1 MTTGSADVP
10 LTAFQ
15 LEVAQLFFSL
25 PASDG
30 FVLAGGAALLAQ
42 HLTARPTQDLDF
54 FTDRQAD
61 IVTAREALI
70 AAAGERDW
78 GVRTV
83 QEGES
88 FSRLQFTGPEDLMI
102 DIALDSQ
109 PGQPPTMSVA
119 GPTYAPEE
127 LAGRKVVAL
136 FDRFA
141 ARDFVDVFAL
151 SHTYSKADLLTWAGD
166 LNPGFD
172 LPYFVEALD
181 ALPRYTDVDLSLG
194 AVDVAAVRTF
204 FSEWAA
210 ELRQDQS

>member
-1 MTTGSADVP
+1 VTTGSADVP
-10 LTAFQ
+10 LTDFQ

-30 FVLAGGAALLAQ
+30 FVLAGGAALLVQ
-42 HLTARPTQDLDF
+42 HLTSRPTQDLDF
-54 FTDRQAD
+54 FTDKQAG
-61 IVTAREALI
+61 IVVAREELT
-70 AAAGERDW
+70 AAAHQRGW
-78 GVRTV
+78 KVLTV

-88 FSRLQFTGPEDLMI
+88 FSRLQLTGPEDLMI

-151 SHTYSKADLLTWAGD
+151 SRTYSKTDLLAWA
-166 LNPGFD
+166 
-172 LPYFVEALD
+172 
-181 ALPRYTDVDLSLG
+181 
-194 AVDVAAVRTF
+194 
-204 FSEWAA
+204 EWAD
-210 ELRQDQS
+210 ELQQHRS

>member
-1 MTTGSADVP
+1 VTPGSADGP
-10 LTAFQ
+10 LTDFQ
-15 LEVAQLFFSL
+15 LEVARLFFSL

-42 HLTARPTQDLDF
+42 RLTSRPTQDLDF
-54 FTDRQAD
+54 FTDKQAG
-61 IVTAREALI
+61 IVAAREELI
-70 AAAGERDW
+70 AAAHQRGW
-78 GVRTV
+78 NVLKV

-88 FSRLQFTGPEDLMI
+88 FSRLQMTGPEDLMI

-109 PGQPPTMSVA
+109 PGQPPMMSVA

-151 SHTYSKADLLTWAGD
+151 SHTYGKADLLTWAGD

-172 LPYFVEALD
+172 LSYFVEALD
-181 ALPRYTDVDLSLG
+181 ALPRYADLDLSLG
-194 AVDVAAVRTF
+194 EVEVAALRVF
-204 FSEWAA
+204 FSEWAD
-210 ELRQDQS
+210 ELRQNRS

>member
-1 MTTGSADVP
+1 MATGSADVP

-15 LEVAQLFFSL
+15 LEVARLFFSL

-42 HLTARPTQDLDF
+42 HLTVRPTQDLDF
-54 FTDRQAD
+54 FTDRQAG
-61 IVTAREALI
+61 IVAAREALI
-70 AAAGERDW
+70 AAADERGW
-78 GVRTV
+78 GVRTIRK
-83 QEGES
+83 GES
-88 FSRLQFTGPEDLMI
+88 FSRLQVTGPEDLMI
-102 DIALDSQ
+102 DIALDSR
-109 PGQPPTMSVA
+109 PGQPPAMSVA

-151 SHTYSKADLLTWAGD
+151 SHTYSKADLLTWARE

-210 ELRQDQS
+210 ELRQVQS

>member
-1 MTTGSADVP
+1 MAADSADVP

-42 HLTARPTQDLDF
+42 RLTVRPTQYLDF
-54 FTDRQAD
+54 FTDRQAG
-61 IVTAREALI
+61 IVAAREELI
-70 AAAGERDW
+70 AAVGQRGW
-78 GVRTV
+78 GVRTL
-83 QEGES
+83 QDGES
-88 FSRLQFTGPEDLMI
+88 FCRLQVTGSEDLLI

-127 LAGRKVVAL
+127 LAGRKMVAL

-151 SHTYSKADLLTWAGD
+151 SNTYGKADLLTWARE

-172 LPYFVEALD
+172 LPYFIEALD

-194 AVDVAAVRTF
+194 TVDVAAVRTF

-210 ELRQDQS
+210 ELRQGQS

>member
-42 HLTARPTQDLDF
+42 HLTVRPTQDLDF
-54 FTDRQAD
+54 FTDRQAG
-61 IVTAREALI
+61 IVAAREALI
-70 AAAGERDW
+70 AAAGERGW
-78 GVRTV
+78 SVRTV

-88 FSRLQFTGPEDLMI
+88 FCRLQVTGWEDLMI

-151 SHTYSKADLLTWAGD
+151 SNTYSKADLLMWARE

-181 ALPRYTDVDLSLG
+181 VLPRYTDVDLSLG

-210 ELRQDQS
+210 ELR